1 MRNLSVLAICA
12 LSSACGG
19 AAPLMHPAHAMDA
32 GDVTMGAGFSG
43 VVPVA
48 PAAIAVEDVAA
59 RSLEEGAMSPGLAPW
74 VGGRVGLDGS
84 FDAGLTYTG
93 RSARLDIRRAIEFG
107 APALSVGI
115 GASGLLP
122 KRHDEL
128 GLRVGG
134 FGADVPVLLGY
145 QSAADIYSAWIG
157 ARGGF
162 ELLSGQRDLEPDSQD
177 PSASLAEDLS
187 GWHVQAGGLVGL
199 RVGFRYVFAVL
210 ELGAAMHWAEGE
222 VGDTQTAVQQFNLS
236 PAGALVGQF

>member
-1 MRNLSVLAICA
+1 MLACGA
-12 LSSACGG
+12 LAGACGG
-19 AAPLMHPAHAMDA
+19 AAPLMHPAHGMAE

-43 VVPVA
+43 VL
-48 PAAIAVEDVAA
+48 AVEPEPIEPGDVAA

-74 VGGRVGLDGS
+74 VGGRVGLGS
-84 FDAGLTYTG
+84 ALDAGLTYTG
-93 RSARLDIRRAIEFG
+93 RSARLDLRRAIEFG
-107 APALSVGI
+107 APAISVGI

-134 FGADVPVLLGY
+134 FGADVPVLVGY
-145 QSAADIYSAWIG
+145 QSSADIYSAWIG

-162 ELLSGQRDLEPDSQD
+162 ELLTGQRDLEED
-177 PSASLAEDLS
+177 PNDPTAPLAEDVS

-210 ELGAAMHWAEGE
+210 ELAGAMHWAEGE
-222 VGDTQTAVQQFNLS
+222 VGDQSTAVQQFNLA